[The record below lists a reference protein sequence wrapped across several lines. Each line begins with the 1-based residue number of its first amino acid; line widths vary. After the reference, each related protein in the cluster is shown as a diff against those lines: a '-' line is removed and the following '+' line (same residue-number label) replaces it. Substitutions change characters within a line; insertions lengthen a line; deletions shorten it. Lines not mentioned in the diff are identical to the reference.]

1 MDCKTALTLLEL
13 DAHVTPTLNIITK
26 QYRKLALKYHPD
38 KNGTTAHFQEINEA
52 YTYLKGELH
61 RDAYINASIYSDEE
75 EDGTYNNGNGE
86 NMYINVLKKFI
97 LSVIEQNHKDR
108 GGAELMVKIV
118 NNILNAGKHIS
129 LKLFEDLDKD
139 TALHVYSFLSKYKSI
154 LHFDEELLEQVRLM
168 VIQKYDNVKMFKLNP
183 SINDLLLNNVY
194 KLYVDEVLYLVPL
207 WHNELHFDGSGCE
220 IIAICDPEL
229 PNNMCID
236 DNNNLIVEVH
246 IDNVSDILLK
256 HEGNIE
262 VNIGAT
268 THSIHLSNLYIKQ
281 EQYYYLLKQGLT
293 KIKKDIYDVSEKDNI
308 IIKLVIHF

>member
-1 MDCKTALTLLEL
+1 MDYITALTILEL
-13 DAHVTPTLNIITK
+13 DAHPTLITLNVITK

-38 KNGTTAHFQEINEA
+38 KNGSTARFQEINEA
-52 YTYLKGELH
+52 YTYLQSELH
-61 RDAYINASIYSDEE
+61 KDAYINASIYSDDEDDEE
-75 EDGTYNNGNGE
+75 ANGVDGV
-86 NMYINVLKKFI
+86 YINVLKKFI
-97 LSVIEQNHKDR
+97 LSVIEQNHKEAK

-118 NNILNAGKHIS
+118 NDILNAGKHLS

-139 TALHVYSFLSKYKSI
+139 NALHVYSFLSKYKLI

-168 VIQKYDNVKMFKLNP
+168 VIQKYDNVKMYKLNP

-194 KLYVDEVLYLVPL
+194 KLYVEDILYLVPL

-229 PNNMCID
+229 PPNMCID

-246 IDNVSDILLK
+246 VDNVSEILQK
-256 HEGNIE
+256 QGGNID

-268 THSIHLSNLYIKQ
+268 TYSINLSNLYIKQ
-281 EQYYYLLKQGLT
+281 EQYYYLLKKGLT
-293 KIKKDIYDVSEKDNI
+293 KIKKDIYDVSEKDDI
-308 IIKLVIHF
+308 IVKLVIHF